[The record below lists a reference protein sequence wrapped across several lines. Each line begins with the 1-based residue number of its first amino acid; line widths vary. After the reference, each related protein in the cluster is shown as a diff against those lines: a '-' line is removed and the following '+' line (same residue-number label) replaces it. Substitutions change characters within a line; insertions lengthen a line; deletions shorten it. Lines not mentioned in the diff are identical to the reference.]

1 MKKIILSGFLSLM
14 ATTGLTSVAEATTC
28 SISGSI
34 DFAYTGAIET
44 CTVSQAGLYGIT
56 AAGGGGGDG
65 ADMQV
70 VDSKGDISLNSGEVI
85 SIIVGSAPVG
95 SAANISGYNY
105 DTGAGGSFVFQGSGS
120 GATPLIVAGGGGGGA
135 GITGYAANASVTT
148 SGTVAGGINGGP
160 IGGAGGVNGGN
171 GVNSY
176 GQGGEGYLAIL
187 ATPTPTGGVFGG
199 GGGGYNGGYGS
210 GGGGGGYSGGGGG
223 GQYNGGGGGG
233 GGGGSFVIST
243 ATNAS
248 ITSNYNSDYFSSGS
262 VDFAL
267 INTTASSPP
276 PSSVPEPSAIAVF
289 ASAIAG
295 LVFARF
301 WMKRGKA

>member
-14 ATTGLTSVAEATTC
+14 ATTGLTSVASATTC

-56 AAGGGGGDG
+56 AMGGAGGDHY
-65 ADMQV
+65 V
-70 VDSKGDISLNSGEVI
+70 VDAQGDISLSSGEVI
-85 SIIVGSAPVG
+85 SVIVGSGPVSNKSANG
-95 SAANISGYNY
+95 SYYA
-105 DTGAGGSFVFQGSGS
+105 TGAGGSFIFQGSGS
-120 GATPLIVAGGGGGGA
+120 GATPLIVAGGGGGWSGS
-135 GITGYAANASVTT
+135 GSYGANASITT
-148 SGTVAGGINGGP
+148 SGTP
-160 IGGAGGVNGGN
+160 AGGVNGVN
-171 GVNSY
+171 GENGGNSY

-187 ATPTPTGGVFGG
+187 ATQTTTGGVFGG
-199 GGGGYNGGYGS
+199 GGAGNASGYGS

-223 GQYNGGGGGG
+223 GLNGPG

-243 ATNAS
+243 ATNTSIAS
-248 ITSNYNSDYFSSGS
+248 DSNTNLYSSGS

-301 WMKRGKA
+301 WLKRRKT

>member
-44 CTVSQAGLYGIT
+44 CTVSQAGLYGVT
-56 AAGGGGGDG
+56 AVGGGGGNNYV
-65 ADMQV
+65 ADAQ
-70 VDSKGDISLNSGEVI
+70 GDISLSSGEVI
-85 SIIVGSAPVG
+85 SIIVGGGVVYG
-95 SAANISGYNY
+95 GYSY
-105 DTGAGGSFVFQGSGS
+105 YSGAGGSFVFQGSGS
-120 GATPLIVAGGGGGGA
+120 GATPLIVAGGGGGE
-135 GITGYAANASVTT
+135 GYTYLGANASVTT
-148 SGTVAGGINGGP
+148 SGTAGTGTGTGG
-160 IGGAGGVNGGN
+160 GGGVNGGN

-176 GQGGEGYLAIL
+176 GQGGEGYLAIM
-187 ATPTPTGGVFGG
+187 ATPTPAGGVFGG
-199 GGGGYNGGYGS
+199 GGAGYASAYGS

-223 GQYNGGGGGG
+223 YYNNSGG

-248 ITSNYNSDYFSSGS
+248 IASNPNSNYSSSGT

-267 INTTASSPP
+267 INATASSP
-276 PSSVPEPSAIAVF
+276 PSSVPEPGAIAVF

-295 LVFARF
+295 LVFARL
-301 WMKRGKA
+301 WLKKRKT

>member
-1 MKKIILSGFLSLM
+1 MKKIILSGFLSLI

-44 CTVSQAGLYGIT
+44 CTVSQAGLYGVT
-56 AAGGGGGDG
+56 AVGGGGSGSSV
-65 ADMQV
+65 ADAQ
-70 VDSKGDISLNSGEVI
+70 GDISLSSGEII
-85 SIIVGSAPVG
+85 SIIVGSEPVNKVSVG
-95 SAANISGYNY
+95 GYAY
-105 DTGAGGSFVFQGSGS
+105 TTGAGGSFVFQGSGS
-120 GATPLIVAGGGGGGA
+120 GATPLIVAGGSGGW
-135 GITGYAANASVTT
+135 GYSNPGTTASVTT
-148 SGTVAGGINGGP
+148 SGTAGGGG
-160 IGGAGGVNGGN
+160 GGAGGVNGAN

-187 ATPTPTGGVFGG
+187 ATPTPTNGVFGG
-199 GGGGYNGGYGS
+199 GGAGGNGGVCS

-223 GQYNGGGGGG
+223 YSGWNG

-248 ITSNYNSDYFSSGS
+248 IGIISSQTSYSNGS

-276 PSSVPEPSAIAVF
+276 SSVPEPGAIAVF

-301 WMKRGKA
+301 WMKRRNT

>member
-1 MKKIILSGFLSLM
+1 MKKIILSGLLSLM

-44 CTVSQAGLYGIT
+44 CTVSQAGLYGVT
-56 AAGGGGGDG
+56 AVGGWQYIYY
-65 ADMQV
+65 ANA
-70 VDSKGDISLNSGEVI
+70 KGDVSLSSGEII
-85 SIIVGSAPVG
+85 SIIVGSEAVNKV
-95 SAANISGYNY
+95 SVDGYGY
-105 DTGAGGSFVFQGSGS
+105 TTGAGGSFVFQGSGS
-120 GATPLIVAGGGGGGA
+120 GATPLIVAGGSGGWGYGNAGA
-135 GITGYAANASVTT
+135 TASVTT
-148 SGTVAGGINGGP
+148 SGTAAGAGGGG
-160 IGGAGGVNGGN
+160 GGVNGGN

-187 ATPTPTGGVFGG
+187 AAPTPANGGVFGG
-199 GGGGYNGGYGS
+199 GGNGYASGDGS

-223 GQYNGGGGGG
+223 GYGVGDNG
-233 GGGGSFVIST
+233 GGGGSFVVST

-248 ITSNYNSDYFSSGS
+248 IGIISGQTSYGGNGS

-276 PSSVPEPSAIAVF
+276 SSVPEPGAIAVF

-301 WMKRGKA
+301 WLKRRNT

>member
-14 ATTGLTSVAEATTC
+14 ATTGLISAAEATTC

-56 AAGGGGGDG
+56 ATGGSESG
-65 ADMQV
+65 AV
-70 VDSKGDISLNSGEVI
+70 VDAKGDISLSSGEII
-85 SIIVGSAPVG
+85 SIIVGSSPVFYK
-95 SAANISGYNY
+95 SNNGYDY
-105 DTGAGGSFVFQGSGS
+105 STGAGGAFVFQGSGS
-120 GATPLIVAGGGGGGA
+120 GATPLIVAGGSGGYGYGLGANGSITTSGTAGGGTGGGGA
-135 GITGYAANASVTT
+135 GGY
-148 SGTVAGGINGGP
+148 GGG
-160 IGGAGGVNGGN
+160 NGGN
-171 GVNSY
+171 DY
-176 GQGGEGYLAIL
+176 AYAGEGYLAIL
-187 ATPTPTGGVFGG
+187 AAPTPANGGVFGG
-199 GGGGYNGGYGS
+199 GGNGYASGDGS

-223 GQYNGGGGGG
+223 GYNGAG

-248 ITSNYNSDYFSSGS
+248 IGIISSQTSYPSGS

-301 WMKRGKA
+301 WLKRRKT

>member
-1 MKKIILSGFLSLM
+1 MKKIILSGLLSLM

-44 CTVSQAGLYGIT
+44 CTVSQAGLYGVT
-56 AAGGGGGDG
+56 AVGGWQYIYY
-65 ADMQV
+65 ANA
-70 VDSKGDISLNSGEVI
+70 KGDVSLSSGEII
-85 SIIVGSAPVG
+85 SIIVGSEPVNKV
-95 SAANISGYNY
+95 SVDGYGY
-105 DTGAGGSFVFQGSGS
+105 TTGAGGSFVFQGSGS
-120 GATPLIVAGGGGGGA
+120 GATPLIVAGGSGGW
-135 GITGYAANASVTT
+135 GYGNPGTTASVTT
-148 SGTVAGGINGGP
+148 SGTAGGAG
-160 IGGAGGVNGGN
+160 GGAGGVNGGN

-187 ATPTPTGGVFGG
+187 ATPTPAGGVFGG
-199 GGGGYNGGYGS
+199 GGNGNASGYGS

-223 GQYNGGGGGG
+223 YSDFNG

-248 ITSNYNSDYFSSGS
+248 IGIISGQTTYGNGS

-267 INTTASSPP
+267 INATASSP
-276 PSSVPEPSAIAVF
+276 PSSVPEPGAIAVF

-301 WMKRGKA
+301 WMKRRKTQACE

>member
-44 CTVSQAGLYGIT
+44 CTVTQAGLYGVT
-56 AAGGGGGDG
+56 AVGGGGGGVGGLHFID
-65 ADMQV
+65 AQ
-70 VDSKGDISLNSGEVI
+70 GDISLSSGETI
-85 SIIVGSAPVG
+85 SIIVGGGPVF
-95 SAANISGYNY
+95 IVPTTGYTY
-105 DTGAGGSFVFQGSGS
+105 YTGAGGSFVFQGSGS

-135 GITGYAANASVTT
+135 NYDYGANASVTT
-148 SGTVAGGINGGP
+148 SGTAGNGGA
-160 IGGAGGVNGGN
+160 GGGVNGGN

-187 ATPTPTGGVFGG
+187 ATPTPLGGVFGG
-199 GGGGYNGGYGS
+199 GSSGNNGGYGS

-223 GQYNGGGGGG
+223 DNGGG

-243 ATNAS
+243 ATNVLIAS
-248 ITSNYNSDYFSSGS
+248 DSNTNIYSNGT
-262 VDFAL
+262 VDFA
-267 INTTASSPP
+267 ITNTTASSP

-301 WMKRGKA
+301 WLKRRKA